1 MVRVCGSGI
10 GVAQIV
16 SVRHV
21 VVETQVMWKRGRWT
35 LVGMFVLSL
44 FVWHGRSFATDP
56 LSSAGLTM
64 EANASQ
70 TVLQSGQRQLAWIR
84 VGITSPRPGRKL
96 QRPLVNLAV
105 VIDRSGSMQG
115 NKIAYTREAIIGALN
130 LLSPDDII
138 TVVAYDSDVNVVVPA
153 TKMADKDDV
162 VEAIRAIQPGGNT
175 ALFAGV
181 SKAAAELRKFK
192 DPRRVNRIIVL
203 SDGLANVGPSAPGEL
218 ASLGASLR
226 KENITVSTMGL
237 GLGYHEDL
245 MLELAAHSGGNHHFV
260 QQERNLA
267 QAFQQEFSDLLS
279 VMAQEIDI
287 RVQVPGEVVPTR
299 VLGNVADING
309 QSVVSRISQIYAGQ
323 TRSVLIEVE
332 IPSEFARSEEEAGH
346 PAQKLLANVEVTY
359 RDMVSGQQER
369 MPGQVEVQFS
379 EDSAAIQKSL
389 NNPVMADVV
398 YLFGNEQ
405 NKMATQLLDQGDVEG
420 CRAML
425 IRNRQFLAA
434 YAEELQCQKLEE
446 SARLNSLQLDALN
459 GVKSSDAPAALIS
472 RKGMRERQFRADQQL
487 NDQP

>member
-1 MVRVCGSGI
+1 
-10 GVAQIV
+10 
-16 SVRHV
+16 
-21 VVETQVMWKRGRWT
+21 MWKFERWT
-35 LVGMFVLSL
+35 AVGMLVLSI
-44 FVWHGRSFATDP
+44 FVGARMSFAENTRG
-56 LSSAGLTM
+56 SAGLIL
-64 EANASQ
+64 EANSGQ
-70 TVLQSGQRQLAWIR
+70 TVFASGQRQLAWVR
-84 VGITSPRPGRKL
+84 VGITGPRPGRKL
-96 QRPLVNLAV
+96 QRPLVNLAI

-115 NKIAYTREAIIGALN
+115 NKIAYTREAVVGALN

-138 TVVAYDSDVNVVVPA
+138 TIVAYDSDVNVVVPA
-153 TKMADKDDV
+153 TKMTDKDVV

-181 SKAAAELRKFK
+181 SKAAAELRKFH

-203 SDGLANVGPSAPGEL
+203 SDGLANIGPSAPGEL

-245 MLELAAHSGGNHHFV
+245 MLELAALSGGNHHFV
-260 QQERNLA
+260 QQEKNLA
-267 QAFQQEFSDLLS
+267 QAFQREFSDLLS

-323 TRSVLIEVE
+323 TRSVLMELE
-332 IPSEFARSEEEAGH
+332 IPSEFARSGEAAGL

-359 RDMVSGQQER
+359 RDMVSGER
-369 MPGQVEVQFS
+369 ERLPGQVEVLFS
-379 EDSAAIQKSL
+379 EDATAVKESL
-389 NNPVMADVV
+389 NNQVMADVV

-405 NKMATQLLDQGDVEG
+405 NKLATQMLDQGDIDG

-425 IRNRQFLAA
+425 VKNREFLAR
-434 YAEELQCQKLEE
+434 YATELQCEKLEE

-459 GVKSSDAPAALIS
+459 GVKSNDTPAALVS
-472 RKGMRERQFRADQQL
+472 RKGMRESQFRTDQQL
-487 NDQP
+487 DNQP